1 MAGTCGSVT
10 GGMVV
15 LTSSCS
21 SQNTQN
27 WQELAKD
34 QVLFYSRMKKSRK
47 RTDYRKT
54 SKPHD
59 FNVRMAA
66 DQTNMDS
73 RLIQAVIQIES
84 AGDPDAVSSTGA
96 IGLMQIMPETARELN
111 INPHDPQENIIGGA
125 TYLSQMLKRFGRLEL
140 ALAAYNAGPGAV
152 NQYGGIPPY
161 PETIRYVKNVIKTYD
176 SLKNQL

>member
-73 RLIQAVIQIES
+73 RLIQAVIQISDKNSLSVGKVPGEKY
-84 AGDPDAVSSTGA
+84 GSSHQ
-96 IGLMQIMPETARELN
+96 IGTP
-111 INPHDPQENIIGGA
+111 
-125 TYLSQMLKRFGRLEL
+125 K
-140 ALAAYNAGPGAV
+140 
-152 NQYGGIPPY
+152 
-161 PETIRYVKNVIKTYD
+161 
-176 SLKNQL
+176 